1 MDCRLNNNVFCVH
14 VQQVMTVTIEEAQTC
29 FVVKNPFP
37 KQFKTFLN
45 DSPYIVYPD
54 LSEILFLL
62 KIQAL
67 TEHSPCARY
76 RFIPRER
83 QAMVSSYR
91 NYTCLILTF
100 TDNSYFVPYGEGY

>member
-29 FVVKNPFP
+29 FVEENLFP

-54 LSEILFLL
+54 LSENLFLL

-67 TEHSPCARY
+67 TEHCPYARY

-83 QAMVSSYR
+83 QAMVSSCR

-100 TDNSYFVPYGEGY
+100 TDNSYFVLYGEGY

>member
-29 FVVKNPFP
+29 FVVENPFP

-67 TEHSPCARY
+67 TEHSPYARY